1 VTWVHDRIFAAGGE
15 HIPSNW
21 ASFCDQTGVS
31 AVLHLA
37 PEGPSRFEGPPAESF
52 LWLDVVDEA
61 QVDLASCLLAARFLH
76 ECTRGSR
83 SALLHCSL
91 GRHKTRWAFVA
102 YRIYT
107 GRSVR
112 VALREAAERPWLSPY
127 LTDDKKWVDFA
138 ASVKSRRA
146 G

>member
-1 VTWVHDRIFAAGGE
+1 MTWVHDRIFAAGGE
-15 HIPSNW
+15 HIPKDW
-21 ASFCDQTGVS
+21 ASFSDQTGVT

-37 PEGPSRFEGPPAESF
+37 PEKACHFEGPPAESF
-52 LWLDVVDEA
+52 LWLDVVGEE
-61 QVDLASCLLAARFLH
+61 QLDLDTCLLAARFLH
-76 ECTRGSR
+76 ESTQSGR
-83 SALLHCSL
+83 SALLHASL

-127 LTDDKKWVDFA
+127 LTDKRLWAEFA
-138 ASVKSRRA
+138 ALVKSQRA
-146 G
+146 R